1 MDGHISHGEV
11 RWSTSAENALRKIAE
26 MIPHFIRTKSV
37 KKLQKKAEEHAQQEM
52 SEVTLEIF
60 KTVAEEY
67 TPTRFKTKFL
77 EVFEEDTVDHN
88 QDEGIEED
96 WSTIPITMEW
106 DSKAQEMLAIVPT
119 EFKMRAVQGTE
130 EYARKHNYNRITV
143 EVVENYR
150 KELGF

>member
-1 MDGHISHGEV
+1 
-11 RWSTSAENALRKIAE
+11 

-77 EVFEEDTVDHN
+77 QVFEEDTVDHN

-96 WSTIPITMEW
+96 WPTIPITMEW

-119 EFKMRAVQGTE
+119 EFKMRAVQGAE